1 MQMSKKNNN
10 NNFTCSFAGGG
21 SIKDLADLLQY

>member
-1 MQMSKKNNN
+1 MSKNIYN